1 MADVKIE
8 VDVKNIADS
17 VTAKDKNAVEG
28 IISGNYVVG
37 SYFDISIILSVGND
51 KRTITSTDK
60 KIEFTIALPE
70 NLINTDSTVTR
81 TYKIVRVHDGET
93 TILDAA
99 FDAASNK
106 TYI

>member
-1 MADVKIE
+1 MKDIVSVVVDTDDIEFTEAEKEAIANGADVKIE

-60 KIEFTIALPE
+60 KIEFTIALP
-70 NLINTDSTVTR
+70 
-81 TYKIVRVHDGET
+81 
-93 TILDAA
+93 
-99 FDAASNK
+99 
-106 TYI
+106 